1 MTKVMTP
8 AHHGTKDDMVWTC
21 WRVFRHEVMEGRA
34 FALSW
39 HLGSCGSCAAA
50 FPEEVALVSPFH
62 PTHWLT
68 ADDGLRPKPLG

>member
-1 MTKVMTP
+1 
-8 AHHGTKDDMVWTC
+8 
-21 WRVFRHEVMEGRA
+21 MEGRA